1 MKYLYR
7 ALRKEEI
14 NAGNILIPKSREPF
28 RSDHIFGTMD
38 MNFPI
43 EFGSVTNAIRQH
55 QWKQKGFQ
63 TSGVST
69 TPHFERAKFYAK
81 RNGVIVKIDCQLLSK
96 YCIIE
101 YDVDGYLKS
110 GEIAVP
116 EDDEIIL
123 VKEDGGSF
131 PKEII
136 VGVNIPSGPKPKI
149 SNKGKKWKE
158 KLANEPS

>member
-14 NAGNILIPKSREPF
+14 DAGNILIPKSQGPF
-28 RSDHIFGTMD
+28 RSDRCFGID
-38 MNFPI
+38 MYFPI

-69 TPHFERAKFYAK
+69 TPHFERAKFYAE
-81 RNGVIVKIDCQLLSK
+81 RNGVIVKIDCQSLSK
-96 YCIIE
+96 YGIIE
-101 YDVDGYLKS
+101 YDVDGYLKP

-123 VKEDGGSF
+123 VREEGGSF

-136 VGVNIPSGPKPKI
+136 VGVNILWTQTK
-149 SNKGKKWKE
+149 NKQ
-158 KLANEPS
+158 

>member
-14 NAGNILIPKSREPF
+14 DAGNILIPKSQEPF
-28 RSDHIFGTMD
+28 RSDPIFGTMD

-43 EFGSVTNAIRQH
+43 EFESVTNAIRHH
-55 QWKQKGFQ
+55 QWQRGIP

-96 YCIIE
+96 YGIIE
-101 YDVDGYLKS
+101 YDVDGYLKP

-131 PKEII
+131 PKKII
-136 VGVNIPSGPKPKI
+136 VGVNILSGPKPKI
-149 SNKGKKWKE
+149 SNKGKK
-158 KLANEPS
+158 